1 MEKSMTGF
9 IFLMP
14 ACFSALSALMWCL
27 ILPWGV
33 GWSHCNLLDKYLI
46 RMLLNRVLFTWENV
60 SWVSVQ
66 LRRLLFSQ
74 EREVVPA
81 GSVLKY
87 VIRCLKHLGYLEV
100 TLYLFLR
107 NSPIATFIPLSHWD
121 EERQMMVLTMQLRE
135 AKPYSGVTIQL
146 NQ

>member
-1 MEKSMTGF
+1 
-9 IFLMP
+9 
-14 ACFSALSALMWCL
+14 
-27 ILPWGV
+27 
-33 GWSHCNLLDKYLI
+33 
-46 RMLLNRVLFTWENV
+46 MLLNRVLFTWENV

-74 EREVVPA
+74 EGEVVPA

-107 NSPIATFIPLSHWD
+107 NSPIATLILLSHWD